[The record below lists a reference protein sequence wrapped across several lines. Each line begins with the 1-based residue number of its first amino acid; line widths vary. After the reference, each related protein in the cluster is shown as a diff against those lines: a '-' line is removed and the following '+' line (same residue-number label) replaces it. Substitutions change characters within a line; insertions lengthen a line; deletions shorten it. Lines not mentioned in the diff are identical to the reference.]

1 MPIYEDDV
9 FIETRAKAIDALQ
22 ADLDVLDDFIRMLHR
37 RGCPA
42 SVRKGIRQMQQD
54 WIAQLDVMTTH
65 QAAVTP
71 ASQKP
76 SVRADDAR

>member
-1 MPIYEDDV
+1 MPIYEDDA
-9 FIETRAKAIDALQ
+9 FIEARAQAIVNLQVDLDALE
-22 ADLDVLDDFIRMLHR
+22 DFIRMASR

-54 WIAQLDVMTTH
+54 WIAQLDVMTSH

-76 SVRADDAR
+76 VRSE